1 MSRLWDFESSKWRFW
16 IVFRPKIFSNFRRAW
31 TKISDVF
38 WMASYSCIAAKGL
51 ALALRQKRVPADSQF
66 EIFAWPKESFQATL
80 PPLIFRGIHL
90 NPSLNQRRWPLT
102 SSSLGHHRKMFF
114 LMEVTALCR
123 HHRRRPFCRR
133 FYPGMPV
140 GNIFHVGA
148 IFSASSKGGEIP
160 TLQRGSGA
168 TPDVDG
174 RSTGGFYIGCGWTR
188 VELVGNHIG
197 FRIQQRTFKDLGCNI
212 WKKTRFFFF
221 HFSFLNWLLDDHCS
235 KWGVTGNCHWGPILH
250 HTCMKPL
257 KPCEIMGKIL
267 PGSSSC
273 RIPLSGTS
281 VRSWVEWPKHQ
292 ALTSTE
298 PLGLPRCE
306 NAVVGI
312 SVISTCRIIVYLF
325 LLSRYLHTY
334 TKKNPIC
341 TNICRFFPLDA
352 MDASN
357 RIQSAICLRHQPQ
370 HQSSYHHLQNY
381 GEGWEDAMDPR
392 ILKEVELVENRK
404 PHDFHQL
411 LWYDTWKPGHQAYD
425 IPSHARDS

>member
-148 IFSASSKGGEIP
+148 IIFGIFQG
-160 TLQRGSGA
+160 RGNPNVAERIWSD
-168 TPDVDG
+168 T
-174 RSTGGFYIGCGWTR
+174 GCGWKIDRRFLHRMWMDQGWTCW
-188 VELVGNHIG
+188 EPH
-197 FRIQQRTFKDLGCNI
+197 RIQDSTTNLQRFRMQHLKKD
-212 WKKTRFFFF
+212 TFFFF
-221 HFSFLNWLLDDHCS
+221 FFIFHFWIGFL
-235 KWGVTGNCHWGPILH
+235 
-250 HTCMKPL
+250 M
-257 KPCEIMGKIL
+257 
-267 PGSSSC
+267 
-273 RIPLSGTS
+273 
-281 VRSWVEWPKHQ
+281 
-292 ALTSTE
+292 
-298 PLGLPRCE
+298 
-306 NAVVGI
+306 
-312 SVISTCRIIVYLF
+312 IIAQNEESLATAIEVQFCITHVWNLW
-325 LLSRYLHTY
+325 
-334 TKKNPIC
+334 NPV
-341 TNICRFFPLDA
+341 
-352 MDASN
+352 
-357 RIQSAICLRHQPQ
+357 
-370 HQSSYHHLQNY
+370 
-381 GEGWEDAMDPR
+381 
-392 ILKEVELVENRK
+392 K
-404 PHDFHQL
+404 
-411 LWYDTWKPGHQAYD
+411 
-425 IPSHARDS
+425 